1 LKMIAANTKNEK
13 QAKRKADTA
22 ERKDVDIL

>member
-1 LKMIAANTKNEK
+1 MIAANTKNEK

>member
-1 LKMIAANTKNEK
+1 MTAANTKNEK

>member
-1 LKMIAANTKNEK
+1 MIAANTKNEK
-13 QAKRKADTA
+13 QAKRMADTA

>member
-1 LKMIAANTKNEK
+1 LKITAANTKNEK
-13 QAKRKADTA
+13 QAEKPADTA